1 MIIASVLV
9 AIAITEVVG
18 WWGKLLRNKQIRE
31 VGGLHRAWSALFICT
46 IVLYWSGFWSYED
59 LKIVNYAQIWM
70 LLLPTLLAILVAF
83 AITPTSTEPS
93 FTFHTYYEDNRKL
106 IFFCWALFFAGA
118 GVADVVMLESLDME
132 GALLVGVMIGILV
145 TCGLTR
151 NVWFQYV
158 GLIIL
163 FTLILVIPVILGFSE
178 TLGFF
183 SGA

>member
-1 MIIASVLV
+1 
-9 AIAITEVVG
+9 
-18 WWGKLLRNKQIRE
+18 
-31 VGGLHRAWSALFICT
+31 
-46 IVLYWSGFWSYED
+46 
-59 LKIVNYAQIWM
+59 
-70 LLLPTLLAILVAF
+70 
-83 AITPTSTEPS
+83 
-93 FTFHTYYEDNRKL
+93 
-106 IFFCWALFFAGA
+106 
-118 GVADVVMLESLDME
+118 MLESLDME